1 MGKRI
6 DSIRKKIAN
15 INAAGIV
22 EGVIS
27 KATGSM
33 DAVARERA
41 KICAGCDMNQP
52 EPIDEL
58 AIRDDIA
65 EISERYCEAC
75 GCALPYLLRQN
86 RKKCK
91 LGKW

>member
-1 MGKRI
+1 MRKLS
-6 DSIRKKIAN
+6 SIKKKLAN

-33 DAVARERA
+33 DGPARERA
-41 KICAGCDMNQP
+41 KICEGCDMNQI

-58 AIRDDIA
+58 RVKDNIA
-65 EISERYCEAC
+65 SISERYCEAC

>member
-1 MGKRI
+1 MGKL
-6 DSIRKKIAN
+6 DSIKKKLAN
-15 INAAGIV
+15 INASGIV

-33 DAVARERA
+33 DGVALDRS
-41 KICAGCDMNQP
+41 KICAGCNMNQP

-58 AIRDDIA
+58 AVNDDI
-65 EISERYCEAC
+65 EVISKRYCEAC

>member
-1 MGKRI
+1 MSKL
-6 DSIRKKIAN
+6 DSIKKKLAN

-22 EGVIS
+22 EGVIC

-33 DAVARERA
+33 DGVAHDRA

-58 AIRDDIA
+58 AVNDDI
-65 EISERYCEAC
+65 EVISKRYCEAC